1 MVSDPESK
9 LKEVRKEI
17 KRRIDTGEYKTV
29 FETVDNKTGK
39 IIQRSF
45 RRHKP
50 PLRWISFATIFLLII
65 IFDFAISALFKEYI
79 QSRIELIPMEL
90 IVSVLS
96 FGGLII
102 FDSYLKFVY
111 KTSGEIVIES
121 IQSAVDLKNLA
132 GWLES
137 VSNIKIHVI
146 VGVGYGMFVGLPIML
161 IAGSISREPLGVGPI
176 FLFVCM
182 SMPAGIVLWHIALF
196 LAFFVRISKY
206 EFKLHVANPSDSEV
220 IKYISAIANRLIFI
234 MATLMA
240 AFTLI
245 LGSFRGLII
254 SFLGILFL
262 LLSWG
267 PIILLFIF
275 SQVSLLKIITKS
287 KIKKLNEIQKI
298 IDIYA
303 GEGKLTT
310 DGVFSESN
318 KLDEIDYVNKLLAL
332 YDRIK
337 KSQNTALNFR
347 AGINLINSMLLPL
360 LAFVLGNME
369 KIREFFTTTPAR

>member
-121 IQSAVDLKNLA
+121 IQSAV
-132 GWLES
+132 
-137 VSNIKIHVI
+137 
-146 VGVGYGMFVGLPIML
+146 
-161 IAGSISREPLGVGPI
+161 
-176 FLFVCM
+176 
-182 SMPAGIVLWHIALF
+182 
-196 LAFFVRISKY
+196 
-206 EFKLHVANPSDSEV
+206 
-220 IKYISAIANRLIFI
+220 
-234 MATLMA
+234 
-240 AFTLI
+240 
-245 LGSFRGLII
+245 
-254 SFLGILFL
+254 
-262 LLSWG
+262 
-267 PIILLFIF
+267 
-275 SQVSLLKIITKS
+275 
-287 KIKKLNEIQKI
+287 
-298 IDIYA
+298 
-303 GEGKLTT
+303 
-310 DGVFSESN
+310 
-318 KLDEIDYVNKLLAL
+318 VN
-332 YDRIK
+332 
-337 KSQNTALNFR
+337 
-347 AGINLINSMLLPL
+347 
-360 LAFVLGNME
+360 
-369 KIREFFTTTPAR
+369 

>member
-1 MVSDPESK
+1 
-9 LKEVRKEI
+9 
-17 KRRIDTGEYKTV
+17 
-29 FETVDNKTGK
+29 
-39 IIQRSF
+39 
-45 RRHKP
+45 
-50 PLRWISFATIFLLII
+50 
-65 IFDFAISALFKEYI
+65 
-79 QSRIELIPMEL
+79 
-90 IVSVLS
+90 
-96 FGGLII
+96 
-102 FDSYLKFVY
+102 
-111 KTSGEIVIES
+111 
-121 IQSAVDLKNLA
+121 
-132 GWLES
+132 
-137 VSNIKIHVI
+137 
-146 VGVGYGMFVGLPIML
+146 
-161 IAGSISREPLGVGPI
+161 
-176 FLFVCM
+176 
-182 SMPAGIVLWHIALF
+182 MPAGIVLWHIALF